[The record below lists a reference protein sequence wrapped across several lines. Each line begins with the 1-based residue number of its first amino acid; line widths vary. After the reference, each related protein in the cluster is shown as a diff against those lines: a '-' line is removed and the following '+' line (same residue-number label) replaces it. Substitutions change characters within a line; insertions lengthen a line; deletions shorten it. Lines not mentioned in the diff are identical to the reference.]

1 MLKSART
8 FRYAGSTCARRR
20 TAHTVA
26 SSGLGIRNNVDL
38 PPDMTNPPNRD
49 PEDISDNE
57 WELRTG
63 RAVDLIQKTLPDFF
77 HTGLITSVEKATGD
91 PCTSSPIPIPVVNTN
106 PLGRH
111 PELEPI
117 YSPKVRLSYQL
128 PAPFPKTL
136 HIEGFPMYIASSAF
150 ARHTLNALYSDLHL
164 VLQKVALE
172 DPRVSGTG
180 EPSPESKRRREKSL
194 TVVFSVHGNARVSGA
209 EGRWDVHSSYTFS
222 PLSGLIYVHTINSI
236 LPAPHQAVFDG
247 LRASLGNVFG
257 SPKQPGDAGAACKEQ
272 TDD

>member
-1 MLKSART
+1 MSQ
-8 FRYAGSTCARRR
+8 
-20 TAHTVA
+20 
-26 SSGLGIRNNVDL
+26 
-38 PPDMTNPPNRD
+38 PPHGDH
-49 PEDISDNE
+49 EELSDNE

-117 YSPKVRLSYQL
+117 YSPKVRLSYTPPTRL

-150 ARHTLNALYSDLHL
+150 ARHTLSALYSDLHL

-172 DPRVSGTG
+172 DPRAIGTG
-180 EPSPESKRRREKSL
+180 ELSPESKRRREKNL
-194 TVVFSVHGNARVSGA
+194 TVVFSVRGNARVSGA

-222 PLSGLIYVHTINSI
+222 PLSGLIHVHTINSI
-236 LPAPHQAVFDG
+236 LPAPHQAVYDA
-247 LRASLGNVFG
+247 LRASLGTVFG
-257 SPKQPGDAGAACKEQ
+257 SPKQPGDAGAAYKEQ
-272 TDD
+272 THN